1 MRKISLLAAAAMVA
15 GGSVFAMDGGGVSI
29 SGEAN
34 FGVKFAESDDDSKS
48 ELQFH
53 HEFDVKF
60 SASGTTDGGIGF
72 GGSMSIDNTESVTS
86 GKVTPAKT
94 GYIVTSAD
102 LTDSGKKALEAKYGL
117 TMAQV
122 NALSEHDVIESGVA
136 TSFSGYGFVEIPG
149 HTNTRTNSQS
159 YSAGDGADE
168 FFAMVAATTTDD
180 ERGTTENTFNF
191 EEGTT
196 VKLGGKDYTVTRAV
210 TSGADEVGTGAILT
224 LTLGDAP
231 NGANTITLTYAEDAD
246 GKTVA
251 AVNGVDANEGWI
263 IAGSGYIPGDRNY
276 VLLSDDIVATAMAA
290 VELTGQERLKV
301 SQAYIDDL
309 SASVAASDKQK
320 VDNHGE
326 VYISMDMHKLTIGSD
341 LDAAD
346 KVAGGL
352 ADPGFD
358 GIGIDDEAERV
369 WGKSAADVRYDG
381 DFGVA
386 SVAISYGDNKGDAE
400 WAAGFSFN
408 VEPVTF
414 GAGFDSNGVM
424 SVGMGFSQGAIAMNA
439 LYSTD
444 SDHDEADN
452 EGFKCEDV
460 APGKAGYKAA
470 SHAACTANL
479 ISKETWNNKPD
490 LKNQAFGVDVS
501 YQMSEATLVV
511 LVAAQHKEESAHISY
526 NRDAKA
532 VAPATGGTPASYSWS
547 TTSTTVDA
555 FGVGFSHDLG
565 GGATLKAG
573 AGSVD
578 SEAKADLGIT
588 MTF

>member
-1 MRKISLLAAAAMVA
+1 MRKLSLLAAAVMVA
-15 GGSVFAMDGGGVSI
+15 GGSAFAMDGGGVSI

-34 FGVKFAESDDDSKS
+34 FGVKFKENDGGANAPN

-53 HEFDVKF
+53 HEFDIKF

-72 GGSMSIDNTESVTS
+72 GGSMSIDNTESVS
-86 GKVTPAKT
+86 G
-94 GYIVTSAD
+94 S
-102 LTDSGKKALEAKYGL
+102 E
-117 TMAQV
+117 V
-122 NALSEHDVIESGVA
+122 N
-136 TSFSGYGFVEIPG
+136 
-149 HTNTRTNSQS
+149 
-159 YSAGDGADE
+159 AGDGAKQAKRLSLRRAGALALSETDTVTDDPESSIYVILNAEITTPTATGNALIVETNDKGEITGFSNDE
-168 FFAMVAATTTDD
+168 TATKGLGKNKYQLAVADNVVGNILYVEDGKLVVLKAADFAKDGSNWKLVNGDGTTGGDVLYKVAAGDGPMTAA
-180 ERGTTENTFNF
+180 GAA
-191 EEGTT
+191 
-196 VKLGGKDYTVTRAV
+196 KLDP
-210 TSGADEVGTGAILT
+210 
-224 LTLGDAP
+224 DA
-231 NGANTITLTYAEDAD
+231 
-246 GKTVA
+246 
-251 AVNGVDANEGWI
+251 
-263 IAGSGYIPGDRNY
+263 SH
-276 VLLSDDIVATAMAA
+276 
-290 VELTGQERLKV
+290 
-301 SQAYIDDL
+301 
-309 SASVAASDKQK
+309 K

-346 KVAGGL
+346 KLAGGL

-358 GIGIDDEAERV
+358 GIGIDDRAEAV
-369 WGKSAADVRYDG
+369 WGGSAADVRYDG

-452 EGFKCEDV
+452 ESVKKDD
-460 APGKAGYKAA
+460 PGPNKAA
-470 SHAACTANL
+470 TGTSTNPARVA
-479 ISKETWNNKPD
+479 KPD
-490 LKNQAFGVDVS
+490 LKNQAIGVDVT
-501 YQMSEATLVV
+501 YQMSEATSIL
-511 LVAAQHKEESAHISY
+511 LVAAQHKKESADWYY
-526 NRDAKA
+526 NIAESGSTDYGDTDSTKW
-532 VAPATGGTPASYSWS
+532 V

-578 SEAKADLGIT
+578 SNAVADLGIT
-588 MTF
+588 MKF